1 MGDDGKKAIT
11 APPKILLLVV
21 AYALEF
27 WYGLVGMEPPF
38 RVFDVQVTTTENWYN
53 IDKVCLNKV

>member
-38 RVFDVQVTTTENWYN
+38 RVFDVYHN
-53 IDKVCLNKV
+53 

>member
-27 WYGLVGMEPPF
+27 WYGLVDMEPPF
-38 RVFDVQVTTTENWYN
+38 R
-53 IDKVCLNKV
+53 I